1 MSALGEAA
9 APPGQEPADQALPA
23 VVGGVEERLPEWQV
37 DHVYCW
43 DDTAQ
48 QVCPADPRVS
58 FTDTPAFSLPTPPS
72 LSLSLSLS
80 LSQFIRLTLALQHSF
95 VTSKQVVED
104 LQRRGHFV
112 LSLTSAFRTKLGSL
126 QNLVNGPLLAK
137 RDALLTQQ
145 AVVQGRIDEV
155 KAATAAIE
163 RETKHACEEVV
174 ERLRSTER
182 FKLSLLLRDKVR

>member
-58 FTDTPAFSLPTPPS
+58 FTDTPAFSLPPPPS
-72 LSLSLSLS
+72 LSLSLSLC
-80 LSQFIRLTLALQHSF
+80 LSQCTRLTLALQHSF
-95 VTSKQVVED
+95 
-104 LQRRGHFV
+104 
-112 LSLTSAFRTKLGSL
+112 
-126 QNLVNGPLLAK
+126 GPPLP
-137 RDALLTQQ
+137 RN
-145 AVVQGRIDEV
+145 RW
-155 KAATAAIE
+155 
-163 RETKHACEEVV
+163 
-174 ERLRSTER
+174 
-182 FKLSLLLRDKVR
+182 

>member
-58 FTDTPAFSLPTPPS
+58 FTDTAFSLPAPARS
-72 LSLSLSLS
+72 LALSLSL
-80 LSQFIRLTLALQHSF
+80 
-95 VTSKQVVED
+95 TS
-104 LQRRGHFV
+104 
-112 LSLTSAFRTKLGSL
+112 
-126 QNLVNGPLLAK
+126 
-137 RDALLTQQ
+137 
-145 AVVQGRIDEV
+145 
-155 KAATAAIE
+155 
-163 RETKHACEEVV
+163 
-174 ERLRSTER
+174 
-182 FKLSLLLRDKVR
+182 

>member
-80 LSQFIRLTLALQHSF
+80 LSRNAL
-95 VTSKQVVED
+95 
-104 LQRRGHFV
+104 G
-112 LSLTSAFRTKLGSL
+112 
-126 QNLVNGPLLAK
+126 
-137 RDALLTQQ
+137 
-145 AVVQGRIDEV
+145 
-155 KAATAAIE
+155 
-163 RETKHACEEVV
+163 
-174 ERLRSTER
+174 
-182 FKLSLLLRDKVR
+182 